1 MKLRD
6 LLNDVDVRSTKGDLD
21 RIVSGVAYDSRSV
34 GDGVVFVAIRGEQV
48 DGNQFVE
55 QAVRNGAAAVVSEA
69 ASGSTVPWVQV
80 SSDRSSLALLA
91 ANYFGRPTS
100 RMHLVGITGTN
111 GKTTTTYLVESI
123 LKAAGHPVTVLGTI
137 DYRGPGFEYAAR
149 RTTPEAPDLER
160 IFRSAFEAGCRHA
173 VMEVSS
179 HSIALRRVER
189 LEFEVVAFTN
199 LSGDHLDFH
208 GGMEAYFET
217 KKRLF
222 GGMPGKTPRVGV
234 INRDDVSFGELRTSG
249 LESMLSYGLT
259 DEADV
264 HPTSYSFG
272 SMGTDVSFETPR
284 GPLDVQCS
292 LIGRPNLYNVA
303 ASVGIALALDV
314 PTGAIVDGL
323 RAIKGVPGRF
333 EIVDCGQPFRV
344 IVDYAHTDD
353 ALDNV
358 LRAAREITLG
368 KLVVVFGCGGERD
381 ITKRSRM
388 GEVAG
393 RLSDFAVVTSDNP
406 RGEDPG
412 EIIRMVEEGL
422 RPTGRR
428 FASFVDR
435 RDAIAAALGE
445 AGEHDT
451 VVIAGKGHETYQ
463 VIGNRQIDFD
473 DRAVTRELLDE
484 LQARRNS

>member
-1 MKLRD
+1 MKLAD
-6 LLNDVDVRSTKGDLD
+6 LLKDVEVRSVSGDLD
-21 RIVSGVAYDSRSV
+21 TIVSGVEHDSRHV
-34 GDGVVFVAIRGEQV
+34 GDAAVFVAIRGEQA
-48 DGNQFVE
+48 DGNDFVRD
-55 QAVRNGAAAVVSEA
+55 AVGNGAAAVVSEA
-69 ASGSTVPWVQV
+69 ASEGALPWVQV
-80 SSDRSSLALLA
+80 SSDRAALASLA
-91 ANYFGRPTS
+91 ANYYGRPT
-100 RMHLVGITGTN
+100 RQMHLVGITGTN
-111 GKTTTTYLVESI
+111 GKTTTTYVVESI

-137 DYRGPGFEYAAR
+137 DYRGPGFNYAAE

-189 LEFEVVAFTN
+189 LEFEVAVFTN

-208 GGMEAYFET
+208 GGMEAYFEA
-217 KKRLF
+217 KKKLF
-222 GGMPGKTPRVGV
+222 SGVYGTPPRIGV
-234 INRDDVSFGELRTSG
+234 INRDDVSFGELRDSG
-249 LESMLSYGLT
+249 PLDMLSYGLT
-259 DEADV
+259 DEADIY
-264 HPTSYSFG
+264 PTGHSFG
-272 SMGTDVSFETPR
+272 STGMDVSFETPR
-284 GPLDVQCS
+284 GPIDVRCP
-292 LIGRPNLYNVA
+292 LMGRPNLYNVL
-303 ASVGIALALDV
+303 ASVGVSLALDV
-314 PTGAIVDGL
+314 PTGAIVEGL
-323 RAIKGVPGRF
+323 RDMKGVPGRF
-333 EIVDCGQPFRV
+333 ESVDRGQPFRC

-358 LRAAREITLG
+358 LRAAREITAG
-368 KLVVVFGCGGERD
+368 RLVVVFGCGGERD
-381 ITKRSRM
+381 MTKRSRM

-406 RGEDPG
+406 RGEDPR
-412 EIIRMVEEGL
+412 EIIRMIEEGL

-435 RDAIAAALGE
+435 RDAIAAAIDE
-445 AGEHDT
+445 AGNDDT

-463 VIGNRQIDFD
+463 VIGNEQIAFD